1 MDIVEDLSAVDARD
15 HDPTPLCVIARPTDR
30 RLIAA
35 ATTALGLPDTT
46 NLEESRAHPHPRAHV
61 DGEDVFVLAFAATN
75 PDPPIAVELMAAKA
89 GLLVITEDAV
99 VDIVR
104 RQVRPV
110 DGDGRVALAAVLVG
124 LGHATGEALDD
135 LADEV
140 RDVAARAMGFTSGP
154 ERTELTEMRASLF
167 IVRQLCAEHENM
179 LGPDEDFVRNLPKA
193 SLRSVRQARAAFA
206 EAEATATRVHTL
218 AGDVLSQ
225 QSALVSE
232 RLTLV
237 ATIFLPLTVGTA
249 FFGMN
254 FGWMTARI
262 GTAAAF
268 FGLGLVFPLLLTV
281 GTVIITGRMT
291 GGRSTAD
298 GKSRR

>member
-1 MDIVEDLSAVDARD
+1 
-15 HDPTPLCVIARPTDR
+15 
-30 RLIAA
+30 
-35 ATTALGLPDTT
+35 
-46 NLEESRAHPHPRAHV
+46 
-61 DGEDVFVLAFAATN
+61 
-75 PDPPIAVELMAAKA
+75 
-89 GLLVITEDAV
+89 
-99 VDIVR
+99 
-104 RQVRPV
+104 
-110 DGDGRVALAAVLVG
+110 
-124 LGHATGEALDD
+124 
-135 LADEV
+135 
-140 RDVAARAMGFTSGP
+140 MGFTSGP

-291 GGRSTAD
+291 GGRNTAD